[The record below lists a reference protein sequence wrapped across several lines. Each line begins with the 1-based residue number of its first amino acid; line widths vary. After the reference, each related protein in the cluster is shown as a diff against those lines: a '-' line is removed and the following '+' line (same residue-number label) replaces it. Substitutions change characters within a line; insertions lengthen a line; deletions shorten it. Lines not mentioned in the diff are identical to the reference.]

1 MRKVILFIA
10 TSLDGYIARKDGAI
24 DWLFTDGD
32 YGYQEFYQSIDT
44 TLTGN
49 ATYQQTLTFAEFP
62 YPGKTNYVFTR
73 NPNQASNDQVTFVS
87 SDISDFVHQLK
98 QQNGKDIWLVGG
110 GQINTILLNAG
121 LIDEMIVSIHP
132 IILGDGIAL
141 FVGQPREKKMTLVA
155 VKSFDS
161 GLIQLHYQIR
171 D

>member
-10 TSLDGYIARKDGAI
+10 ASLDGYIARKDGAI
-24 DWLFTDGD
+24 DWLFTEGD

-49 ATYQQTLTFAEFP
+49 TTYQQTLTFGEFP

-73 NPNQASNDQVTFVS
+73 NQNQAKHNQVTFVS
-87 SDISDFVHQLK
+87 SDVPDFVRQLK
-98 QQNGKDIWLVGG
+98 QASGKDIWLVGG

-132 IILGDGIAL
+132 IILGEGIPL
-141 FVGQPREKKMTLVA
+141 FAGQPREKKTTLVA